1 MYIETSRPRLNRE
14 AARLISPSIS
24 AADGNCVRFYYHMK
38 GLNIRELAVYSQFL
52 NGSRTLLWRLQG
64 EQGDTWKFASV
75 RLKVPRQSTIKVTP
89 DSRVDKELKNGIR

>member
-14 AARLISPSIS
+14 AARLISPPIS